1 MDKKCV
7 RKFGSLMKGKT
18 DFGEGS
24 AYHFSTVILRN
35 NLSEFVKNI
44 QVVMLSYMA
53 SGVDP
58 FTIIFQATCYFCCW
72 CSSI

>member
-53 SGVDP
+53 VPTVSLV
-58 FTIIFQATCYFCCW
+58 ATVAMATLSVAA
-72 CSSI
+72 SS